1 MTTNFNF
8 VTFNNQVPFF
18 DDGEQH
24 TYKGPDDFDAGGNID
39 QAEDFLKWWA
49 SWFDLEGFETAIK
62 FWDGRTLVTIY
73 KDAEMTSQITFIFE
87 NY

>member
-8 VTFNNQVPFF
+8 VTFNDQVPFA

-24 TYKGPDDFDAGGNID
+24 TYKGPDDFDAGGNRD

-49 SWFDLEGFETAIK
+49 SWFDLEAFTTKIQ
-62 FWDGRTLVTIY
+62 FWDGRTLVVEY
-73 KDAEMTSQITFIFE
+73 REPENVSQITFIFE
-87 NY
+87 AY